1 MLEIEVRLLE
11 KYKRLEKFCRDS
23 YSSQDGVNQYITEME
38 HNFSRGRSLISSWDN
53 DCRMLKR
60 VKKLRDKIAHEPSV
74 TDCNEKDIVW
84 LEDFYSR
91 LLERQDP
98 LVLLNTAKREQSN
111 YSPRREDAQKNV
123 SQQPIIRNTNLQY
136 EKEPSPKKNGVS
148 IIVWIV
154 IFIIIVAA
162 AAFLGYITNL

>member
-91 LLERQDP
+91 LLNRQDSLALLAKFNWEQEKAAYMRKAANNQNSRKAP
-98 LVLLNTAKREQSN
+98 LTENEKPSKSTVTA
-111 YSPRREDAQKNV
+111 A
-123 SQQPIIRNTNLQY
+123 
-136 EKEPSPKKNGVS
+136 
-148 IIVWIV
+148 IVCIE
-154 IFIIIVAA
+154 IFIIIVAVVMLFKA
-162 AAFLGYITNL
+162 VV